1 MKKKSLAVLLTG
13 LGFFIG
19 FFGAR
24 SVSMEKAN
32 KNLQRQ
38 LIAVCGAVDEALK
51 EAGIAEKD
59 FVIFPRSIGFDERK
73 AISISLKG
81 ETRYTVFKDGRVIII
96 KLERGWEGQAIHK
109 TWEDYPDFH
118 SIGKK

>member
-24 SVSMEKAN
+24 SVIMEKAN
-32 KNLQRQ
+32 KNLQQQ
-38 LIAVCGAVDEALK
+38 LITVCGAVDEALK
-51 EAGIAEKD
+51 EAGIQEKN
-59 FVIFPRSIGFDERK
+59 FTIFPRPLGSGKETVPC
-73 AISISLKG
+73 ISIEQGKI
-81 ETRYTVFKDGRVIII
+81 RYTVFKDGSIII
-96 KLERGWEGQAIHK
+96 ARPGGWEEQLTHK
-109 TWEDYPDFH
+109 SWKDYPEFA